1 MPSQVNNQIQNLFVE
16 MLIAIDSTVYG
27 LFQDEFGSNIDV
39 GLLTNYIKIFIC
51 QVVNSVIIRKYI
63 SLSKFKIHL
72 NLNNNH

>member
-51 QVVNSVIIRKYI
+51 QVVNSVIIRKN
-63 SLSKFKIHL
+63 SLSKFIIHL